1 MSVDTSTMVTLY
13 FILVLLAVVAFVAAA
28 FLARPQNTTPAPSP
42 LLFVALG
49 LALWAFVP
57 LLQFGQRL

>member
-1 MSVDTSTMVTLY
+1 MTLLY
-13 FILVLLAVVAFVAAA
+13 FILVLLAIVCFVAAA
-28 FLARPQNTTPAPSP
+28 FLSRPRNTTPAPSP
-42 LLFVALG
+42 VLFVALG